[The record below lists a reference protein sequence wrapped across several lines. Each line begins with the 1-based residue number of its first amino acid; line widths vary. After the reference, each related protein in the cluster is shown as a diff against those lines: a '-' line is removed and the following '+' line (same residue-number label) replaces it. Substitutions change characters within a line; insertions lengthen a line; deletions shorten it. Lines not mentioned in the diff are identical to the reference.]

1 MGIFYRPRFFQ
12 KPIKWHASK
21 YIINEKI
28 TAQQLR
34 VVDDQGKQLDVLTRD
49 KALKIAKEKEVDLIL
64 IATNANPPVA
74 KLIEL
79 NKFLYKEE
87 KRLKEA
93 KKGSKKGQIKNLQLS
108 LFVGPADFERF
119 LLRGKE
125 FLNEGNQLRINLLL
139 RGREV
144 SKKDLGMQLI
154 KKYIATLGDLNISKE
169 PRIEGRVISAVV
181 SRKK

>member
-64 IATNANPPVA
+64 IAPNANPPVA

-79 NKFLYKEE
+79 NKFLYKE
-87 KRLKEA
+87 
-93 KKGSKKGQIKNLQLS
+93 
-108 LFVGPADFERF
+108 
-119 LLRGKE
+119 
-125 FLNEGNQLRINLLL
+125 
-139 RGREV
+139 
-144 SKKDLGMQLI
+144 
-154 KKYIATLGDLNISKE
+154 
-169 PRIEGRVISAVV
+169 
-181 SRKK
+181 